1 MRSKSKSSYF
11 MLAGVIAALCGSIS
25 ASFLD
30 LFMPEFIA
38 FVGAVVLAYGVLLL
52 WAERG
57 KKWAKILKNISH
69 AGFIFVAI
77 TFLAAQI
84 FIACTGKENCTFKE
98 KYVIGLG
105 AGLIGEEPTKPLKL
119 RMEKLYEYMLINRD
133 ATAIVCGGR
142 GKTEDITEA
151 EAYFRYLTGRGIE
164 PERIILE
171 DKSRNT
177 AQNFR
182 NTAEI
187 IKEREGTTDVS
198 CAVVTSDFH
207 MWRSLFYGRKYGIC
221 ANAAPAPTVGM
232 FTNTECRVREYF
244 SLAKSLCG
252 LDLFLG
258 FQ

>member
-1 MRSKSKSSYF
+1 MISISKSACF
-11 MLAGVIAALCGSIS
+11 MLAGVIIALCGSIS
-25 ASFLD
+25 AFFLD

-38 FVGAVVLAYGVLLL
+38 LSGTVILAYGVLLF
-52 WAERG
+52 WSERG
-57 KKWAKILKNISH
+57 AKWAKILKNISH
-69 AGFIFVAI
+69 AGLVFVAI
-77 TFLAAQI
+77 TFFAAQI
-84 FIACTGKENCTFKE
+84 FIACTGKENCTFQE

-119 RMEKLYEYMLINRD
+119 RMEKLYEYMLVNRD

-151 EAYFRYLTGRGIE
+151 EAYFRYLTGRGIA

-182 NTAEI
+182 NAAEM
-187 IKEREGTTDVS
+187 IKQREGKTDVS

-221 ANAAPAPTVGM
+221 ANAAPATTVGI
-232 FTNTECRVREYF
+232 FTNMECRVREYF
-244 SLAKSLCG
+244 SLVKALCG
-252 LDLFLG
+252 MDLYLG